1 MLLFVVVDK
10 YFVSTST
17 MITNLVTRRETSYKF
32 HTYAKAN
39 NSCHI
44 AVFHCWG
51 EINPDAKENESQE

>member
-1 MLLFVVVDK
+1 
-10 YFVSTST
+10 